1 MFQTS
6 PSYQY
11 NIDLSDIRL
20 PLDFFISKS
29 EASNVICPICKLS
42 FKSPIFDQC
51 GHIFCSHCSQSLFT
65 SDTLCQCPLN
75 NNNTIYLNKVYKCS
89 LISNVLNALMIYCP
103 NNCEWKGQFSELFT
117 HITKSC
123 KKQIIKCI
131 YSSNGCDVMQSRE
144 EIQSKHIY
152 ECIYR
157 EIQCRNNCGC
167 RDKILFMNEDEHMK
181 ICPNEL
187 IHCPQLCG
195 RRVMRKNIDEHYKNE
210 CVNTLFPCLYQEF
223 GCEEKVLKSK
233 LNEHLDT
240 SFDEHNNMIIVYM
253 SKFYKE
259 YEERTKA
266 IEAIEK
272 ESEEKIKK
280 INIMIEKIK
289 KVNNVKISENNV
301 LIYDKM
307 LGNKLQRKIIEESVE
322 DDDDF

>member
-20 PLDFFISKS
+20 PLDFFVSKT
-29 EASNVICPICKLS
+29 EALNVICPLCKLS
-42 FKSPIFDQC
+42 FKDPIFDQC
-51 GHIFCSHCSQSLFT
+51 GHVFCSHCYQSLFT
-65 SDTLCQCPLN
+65 SDTSLQCPLN
-75 NNNTIYLNKVYKCS
+75 NNNTIYIDKVYKCS
-89 LISNVLNALMIYCP
+89 LISNVLNSLMIYCP
-103 NNCEWKGQFSELFT
+103 NNCEWKGQFSELFA
-117 HITKSC
+117 HITQSC
-123 KKQIIKCI
+123 RKQIIKCI
-131 YSSNGCDVMQSRE
+131 YSSNGCDVTQTRE
-144 EIQSKHIY
+144 EIHSKHIY

-167 RDKILFMNEDEHMK
+167 KDKILFLNEDAHMK

-195 RRVMRKNIDEHYKNE
+195 RSIMRKNIDEHYKNE
-210 CVNTLFPCLYQEF
+210 CVNTLFPCLYHEF

-240 SFDEHNNMIIVYM
+240 AFDEHNNMIIVYM

-259 YEERTKA
+259 FEEKTKQ
-266 IEAIEK
+266 IDDIEK
-272 ESEEKIKK
+272 ETQEKIKK

-289 KVNNVKISENNV
+289 KVNNVTISDNNV

-307 LGNKLQRKIIEESVE
+307 LGNKLQRKMIEDNE
-322 DDDDF
+322 DDDDDF